1 MRERKMAERADR
13 IEERVVI
20 KAVSGDKY
28 TPYSL
33 AKKLGAKVLLE
44 SSSFEKGK
52 ERFSILMIEEAF
64 RLEQRESEVFF
75 IREGKEKRIKS
86 GAKDILDVLGYFADQ
101 HKPLGLELP
110 FPAGGMGFLS
120 YEFARFCDTVV
131 FRKKEDPLPLPD
143 ACFLFGHL
151 YVIFDHYTDILY
163 LVALDYAEA
172 RTDLEAL
179 VERTERTLRNLDF
192 TYLEEPEKGYAAEV
206 SDNEDE
212 RRRYID
218 GVEQVRQRIIAGDIL
233 QGVLSRRVTLR
244 TTIPP
249 LEAYRHLR
257 GANPSPYLFF
267 LDFGGY
273 VLFGSSPEVHVKV
286 KDGVAEIHPIAGTR
300 RRGRTD
306 EEDRALEKELK
317 EDEKERAEHLMLV
330 DLARND
336 LGRVCL
342 PGTVEVASFMEVERY
357 SHVMHLV
364 SRVRGTLENR
374 SCAGVIRAT
383 FPAGTVSGAPKLKA
397 MEIIDSLEADR
408 RGFYAGLVGYFEPGG
423 QMDTCITIRSAL
435 QIGDTITLQAGAGI
449 VYDSTPEREYEE
461 TGEKLMAL
469 LSAIEAGV

>member
-1 MRERKMAERADR
+1 MAKRS
-13 IEERVVI
+13 EERVVI

-33 AKKLGAKVLLE
+33 AKKLGAKALLE

-52 ERFSILMIEEAF
+52 ERFSVLLIEEAF
-64 RLEQRESEVFF
+64 RITQRQGEVFF
-75 IREGKEKRIKS
+75 ERQGTSKRVKS
-86 GAKDILDVLGYFADQ
+86 GAKDILDVLTYFADQ

-110 FPAGGMGFLS
+110 FPAGGIGFLS
-120 YEFARFCDTVV
+120 YEFAAYCDAVV
-131 FRKKEDPLPLPD
+131 FQEKKNPLPLPQG
-143 ACFLFGHL
+143 AFLFGHL

-179 VERTERTLRNLDF
+179 VEKTERILKNLDF
-192 TYLEEPEKGYAAEV
+192 TYLEEAEKGYAAEI
-206 SDNEDE
+206 SDNEEE
-212 RRRYID
+212 RRRYLE
-218 GVEQVRQRIIAGDIL
+218 GVEAVRQRIIAGDIL

-267 LDFGGY
+267 LDFDDY

-286 KDGVAEIHPIAGTR
+286 KEGIAEIHPIAGTR
-300 RRGRTD
+300 RRGKD
-306 EEDRALEKELK
+306 DAEDKALEAELR

-336 LGRVCL
+336 LGRVCR
-342 PGTVEVASFMEVERY
+342 PESVSVDSFMEVERY

-364 SRVRGTLENR
+364 SRVRGELEERN
-374 SCAGVIRAT
+374 SAEVIRAT

-397 MEIIDSLEADR
+397 MEIIDSLEGPPR
-408 RGFYAGLVGYFEPGG
+408 SFYAGLVGYFEPEG
-423 QMDTCITIRSAL
+423 QMDTCIAIRSAL

-469 LSAIEAGV
+469 VAAIEAGV